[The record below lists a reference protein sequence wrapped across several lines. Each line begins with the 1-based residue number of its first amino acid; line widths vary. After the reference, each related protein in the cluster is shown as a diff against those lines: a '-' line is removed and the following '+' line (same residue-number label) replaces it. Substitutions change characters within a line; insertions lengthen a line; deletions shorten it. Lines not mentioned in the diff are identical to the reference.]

1 MHAIQAIVT
10 DKQQSYDDFK
20 WYRPNWK
27 DIQTYKDGHTV
38 YTSGTPWYID
48 VLAKILPTI
57 SEDAFGSSQLQ
68 LAKDAYIATAVPF
81 GIIAVHDVFENSQR
95 LQGGMFYQ
103 RMHLWATSNG
113 LAMQT
118 MNQMTER
125 ADREMSLG
133 IEQTFGNALRALI
146 ANPNWQ
152 VEIFR
157 IGYPTVEALSSP
169 RRSIQDVM
177 FSSV

>member
-1 MHAIQAIVT
+1 M
-10 DKQQSYDDFK
+10 
-20 WYRPNWK
+20 
-27 DIQTYKDGHTV
+27 
-38 YTSGTPWYID
+38 
-48 VLAKILPTI
+48 
-57 SEDAFGSSQLQ
+57 
-68 LAKDAYIATAVPF
+68 AKDTYIATALAF

-113 LAMQT
+113 LAMQP

-133 IEQTFGNALRALI
+133 IEQTFGNALRELI

-152 VEIFR
+152 ALMTFR

>member
-1 MHAIQAIVT
+1 
-10 DKQQSYDDFK
+10 
-20 WYRPNWK
+20 
-27 DIQTYKDGHTV
+27 
-38 YTSGTPWYID
+38 
-48 VLAKILPTI
+48 
-57 SEDAFGSSQLQ
+57 
-68 LAKDAYIATAVPF
+68 LAKDTYIATAAAF

-113 LAMQT
+113 LAMQP

-133 IEQTFGNALRALI
+133 IEQTFRNALRALV

-152 VEIFR
+152 ALMTSR